1 MNLDS
6 LARDRA
12 QLIYQKKLVYSVLD
26 VLTEERD
33 DTVTKGELSA
43 RDIYI
48 ILKVNQNFSQ
58 SPTLNQIEGAL
69 EFLSSSF
76 IRVIKKTKNGY
87 SATGSVTEINNILNF
102 LSR

>member
-1 MNLDS
+1 YEKIFSKGVIVNLDS
-6 LARDRA
+6 LAGDRA

-33 DTVTKGELSA
+33 DIVTKGELSA

-48 ILKVNQNFSQ
+48 MLKMNQNLRDRKS
-58 SPTLNQIEGAL
+58 TRLN
-69 EFLSSSF
+69 SSHVSISYAVF
-76 IRVIKKTKNGY
+76 CLKIKK
-87 SATGSVTEINNILNF
+87 VTM